1 MKYIY
6 YLALFFCLMAWL
18 LPNHY
23 QPWLAAYQ
31 DFSMFL
37 AALLLSIILIQQQT
51 IRIPYF
57 TLFFIS
63 LTCIPLVQY
72 FFGIIYF
79 FGEAFTTSLYL
90 LAFTSIFIV
99 GFNIT
104 ELEQK
109 KRDKI
114 LLGFFSLVLFASI
127 ISVWIQLRQWLLFD
141 GNIWTVDLPP
151 NGRPFANIAQPN
163 QLATLLLMGIM
174 AILYLF
180 ENNKINNFVASFT
193 AMFLISGVALTQSRT
208 VWVFGGCFA
217 IWWLFKSNRLQ
228 TRLGCTFLMFWIG
241 VYLVIL
247 IILPYLSQFLGVYRI
262 RDITERAT
270 TGLERIEMWKQVWI
284 AIQNAPFFGYGW
296 GQLNIAQISIS
307 SADLNKPIFGYA
319 HNLFLD
325 LWIWNGFVLGTIIL
339 ILIFVFLFYLAVNLK
354 NINSIVILATTGV
367 ILVHSMLEYPF
378 AYGYFL
384 IPMGLMLGLVY
395 GDLKEGKKYFILRKE
410 LYVIC
415 IFFFSVLL
423 LIFFYDYKKIENEY
437 ELMRYENVQLRYIEE
452 NKPEVNVLFLTQLR
466 DYIWFVRQK
475 PKCESS
481 VKELERARKVVYRY
495 PEQPM
500 LYHYIQVLILNSKY
514 AEAEKVIQL
523 YNTFYDQTLTLI
535 QAKVIFWGKIDNCD
549 K

>member
-1 MKYIY
+1 
-6 YLALFFCLMAWL
+6 MAWL

-23 QPWLAAYQ
+23 QPWLTAYQ

-37 AALLLSIILIQQQT
+37 AALLLSIILIQQKN
-51 IRIPYF
+51 IKIPYF
-57 TLFFIS
+57 TLFFIA

-79 FGEAFTTSLYL
+79 FGEALTVSLYL

-104 ELEQK
+104 ELEQEK
-109 KRDKI
+109 TDKI

-163 QLATLLLMGIM
+163 QLATLLLMGVM
-174 AILYLF
+174 ATLYLF
-180 ENNKINNFVASFT
+180 ENNKINKFVASFT
-193 AMFLISGVALTQSRT
+193 AIFLISGVALTQSRT
-208 VWVFGGCFA
+208 VWVFGGCFT
-217 IWWLFKSNRLQ
+217 IWWLFKLNRLQ
-228 TRLGCTFLMFWIG
+228 SRLSCTFLLLWMG
-241 VYLVIL
+241 GYVVIL
-247 IILPYLSQFLGVYRI
+247 IILPYLSQFLGVYRVG
-262 RDITERAT
+262 DITERAT
-270 TGLERIEMWKQVWI
+270 TGLERIGMWKQVLI

-307 SADLNKPIFGYA
+307 SADLNKPIWGYA

-325 LWIWNGFVLGTIIL
+325 LWIWNGFILGTIIC
-339 ILIFVFLFYLAVNLK
+339 IVFFVFLFYLAVNLK
-354 NINSIVILATTGV
+354 NINSIVIFATIGV
-367 ILVHSMLEYPF
+367 IVVHSMFEYPL

-384 IPMGLMLGLVY
+384 IPMGLIIGLVY
-395 GDLKEGKKYFILRKE
+395 GDLKKEKNFFILKKE
-410 LYVIC
+410 LYILYISFC
-415 IFFFSVLL
+415 SLL
-423 LIFFYDYKKIENEY
+423 LIIFFYDYKKVENEY

-475 PKCESS
+475 PKCKSP
-481 VKELERARKVVYRY
+481 VKELERARKVVYLY

-500 LYHYIQVLILNSKY
+500 LYHYIQILILNSKY
-514 AEAEKVIQL
+514 PEAERVIQL
-523 YNTFYDQTLTLI
+523 YNKFYDQKLTLI
-535 QAKVIFWGKIDNCD
+535 QAKVIFLGKIVLYNDEIYFKKCRY
-549 K
+549 